1 MKALVKKESKP
12 GLWLQDVPEP
22 QTGINDVLI
31 RVDRTGICGTDIA
44 HLQMGCLGAEN
55 HSRADGGRP

>member
-22 QTGINDVLI
+22 TIGINDVLI
-31 RVDRTGICGTDIA
+31 RTQISA
-44 HLQMGCLGAEN
+44 A
-55 HSRADGGRP
+55 HSRADLEKALTAFAEVKKEPGV